1 MKYSK
6 HNIFSRIKDSENY
19 FIVNVLSGNADI
31 LNKEDAGKLKLLIE
45 GGNPD
50 DRAFTD
56 ELTEKG
62 YLSDESEEEKLY
74 RSKYLD
80 FIDNREDE
88 EIQIFFVTNYSCNF
102 ACSYCYQDQYSYT
115 SQALTKEIV
124 DAFFGYVDKE
134 FALRR
139 KYITIFG
146 GEPLLGNPAQK
157 ELIAYLVEKSSNAG
171 LPLCFVTNGY
181 NLEEYIPVL
190 QKGLIR
196 EVQVT
201 LDGTAKVHDTRR
213 SLKGGGK
220 TFEKI
225 ANGIDACL
233 ENGININLRM
243 VADKENID
251 DLPNLARYAIE
262 SGWTGSGLFKTQIGR
277 NYELHHCQ
285 SAPEKLF
292 DRLSLYE
299 KIYELV
305 KIHPHILE
313 FHKPA
318 WSLSKF
324 LSENG
329 TLPDPLFDSCPA
341 CKTEWAFD
349 YTGSIYS
356 CTATVGKSDELLGT
370 FYPHVTRKEELI
382 EKWETRDVTSIPE
395 CRNCPVQLACGGGCG
410 SVAKN
415 KSGIVN
421 APDCRPVKELM
432 ELGFSVYLNQ

>member
-62 YLSDESEEEKLY
+62 YLSDESEEKKLY

-157 ELIAYLVEKSSNAG
+157 ELIAYLVEKSS
-171 LPLCFVTNGY
+171 
-181 NLEEYIPVL
+181 
-190 QKGLIR
+190 
-196 EVQVT
+196 
-201 LDGTAKVHDTRR
+201 
-213 SLKGGGK
+213 
-220 TFEKI
+220 
-225 ANGIDACL
+225 
-233 ENGININLRM
+233 
-243 VADKENID
+243 
-251 DLPNLARYAIE
+251 
-262 SGWTGSGLFKTQIGR
+262 
-277 NYELHHCQ
+277 
-285 SAPEKLF
+285 
-292 DRLSLYE
+292 RL
-299 KIYELV
+299 
-305 KIHPHILE
+305 
-313 FHKPA
+313 
-318 WSLSKF
+318 
-324 LSENG
+324 
-329 TLPDPLFDSCPA
+329 
-341 CKTEWAFD
+341 
-349 YTGSIYS
+349 
-356 CTATVGKSDELLGT
+356 
-370 FYPHVTRKEELI
+370 
-382 EKWETRDVTSIPE
+382 
-395 CRNCPVQLACGGGCG
+395 
-410 SVAKN
+410 
-415 KSGIVN
+415 
-421 APDCRPVKELM
+421 
-432 ELGFSVYLNQ
+432 